1 MFGTLNL
8 SRMFDRRRGGGK
20 ANIISL
26 KVFLD
31 CLVAF
36 LGLLL
41 LLNFFIKKALG
52 LRWLH
57 NLQTTLEANI
67 RISMI
72 GSWLAKCLPRVFV

>member
-8 SRMFDRRRGGGK
+8 SRMFDRRGGGGK

-41 LLNFFIKKALG
+41 LLLNFFL
-52 LRWLH
+52 
-57 NLQTTLEANI
+57 
-67 RISMI
+67 
-72 GSWLAKCLPRVFV
+72 

>member
-8 SRMFDRRRGGGK
+8 SRMFDRRGGGGGK

-41 LLNFFIKKALG
+41 LLNFFYKEG
-52 LRWLH
+52 FR
-57 NLQTTLEANI
+57 LEVATQPTNYP
-67 RISMI
+67 
-72 GSWLAKCLPRVFV
+72 GSKY